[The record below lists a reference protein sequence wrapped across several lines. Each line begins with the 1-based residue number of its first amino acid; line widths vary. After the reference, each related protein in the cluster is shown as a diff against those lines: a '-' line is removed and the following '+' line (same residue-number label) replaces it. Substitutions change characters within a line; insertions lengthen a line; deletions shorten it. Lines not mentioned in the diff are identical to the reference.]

1 MRVPFG
7 NIRAAVSS
15 PGNAIARAPRAQIGL
30 PVQRPTSWW
39 LDILKRRAE
48 RMYEE
53 KLDLSLP
60 VVFSSDE
67 EKRACIAFF
76 NAAYRAEESGLA
88 GAHKLAEEVRE
99 WDPEL
104 AECLVLYGNEEGW
117 HRELLEEFLTHVG
130 GQVNP
135 MGWMV
140 SGFYRTYGRAERMET
155 VMLTNLMFETIGA
168 TTYRLSL
175 RQVKQPLA
183 RQVLRILTR
192 DESFHV
198 PLNVHFIRSML
209 ARHPGRSRLR
219 LKFIYQVVFHSLVAM
234 SYGSRKVAQG
244 FDHVTPK
251 ELTTAYIENL
261 GRLFA
266 HESDL
271 DFRPPRHLLR
281 AYGITDERLAASD
294 GPSAISVEAAEKAA
308 RREEVEVRAF

>member
-1 MRVPFG
+1 M
-7 NIRAAVSS
+7 S
-15 PGNAIARAPRAQIGL
+15 RAPRTRIGI

-39 LDILKRRAE
+39 LEILKRRAQK
-48 RMYEE
+48 MYDE
-53 KLDLSLP
+53 KLDVSKP
-60 VVFSSDE
+60 VEFSSE
-67 EKRACIAFF
+67 VEKQACIAFF
-76 NAAYRAEESGLA
+76 NAAYRAEESGLS

-117 HRELLEEFLTHVG
+117 HRELLDEYLHHVG

-140 SGFYRTYGRAERMET
+140 SSFYRTYGKAERMESI
-155 VMLTNLMFETIGA
+155 MLTNLMFETIGA

-175 RQVKQPLA
+175 RHVRQPLA
-183 RQVLRILTR
+183 RQVLKILTR

-198 PLNVHFIRSML
+198 PLNVHFIREIL
-209 ARHPGRSRLR
+209 KRHPERSRLR
-219 LKFIYQVVFHSLVAM
+219 LKLIYNVVFHSLVLM
-234 SYGSRKVAQG
+234 SYGSRKVAQE
-244 FDHVTPK
+244 FDHVTPR
-251 ELTTAYIENL
+251 ELTTAYVENL

-271 DFRPPRHLLR
+271 EFRPPKHLLR
-281 AYGITDERLAASD
+281 AYGITDEKLAAND

-308 RREEVEVRAF
+308 RREELNVSAL